1 MLEQSLLVFI
11 HVIHRCGYHVLV
23 IGPVQHRLATDRRRI
38 ARDYIMTAVCDD
50 TRTAMIL
57 RLDRV
62 GSVTLVILN
71 VCHISVELGC
81 AHRVRGGHSTVNKE
95 DAFL

>member
-1 MLEQSLLVFI
+1 
-11 HVIHRCGYHVLV
+11 
-23 IGPVQHRLATDRRRI
+23 
-38 ARDYIMTAVCDD
+38 MTAVCDD

-95 DAFL
+95 DAFLRRRGSRCIMLLEMRLSRVAFEHIGHLVASLI